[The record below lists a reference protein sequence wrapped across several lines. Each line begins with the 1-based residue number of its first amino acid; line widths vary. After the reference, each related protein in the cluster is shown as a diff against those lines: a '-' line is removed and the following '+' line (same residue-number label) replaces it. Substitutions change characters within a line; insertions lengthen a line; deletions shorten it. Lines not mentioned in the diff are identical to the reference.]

1 MEDGRRRARTAGGGS
16 RNGLA
21 VPWRAPVALL
31 LLVAVGAWPSCASD
45 QPETWDFGTETRVLV
60 VLPSGNAASDRIA
73 ERYVG
78 FRHVAATHVVRLRCP
93 DSEEITRDE
102 FDDTVARPLIDWWA
116 RCDEEDR
123 PSCLL
128 LIRGLPHKIRGGG
141 GRNGDRA
148 SVDSELTRLP
158 GLARLGT
165 PVAPHETEVQP
176 TLAGPAHNPY
186 FRVRGA
192 DGRYLPFDPAR
203 YGICLVTRLDGF
215 TDGDAS
221 ALVERAASAES
232 EGRAEVRATTESTV
246 GTGTSGAPGRAR
258 SGTDMS
264 EAAGRVKTGTDTSDV
279 PGRARSGTGLEGV
292 FVIDLKAASGNA
304 GEIWLRA
311 AADAIREHG
320 GSVALDESPG
330 FVTAATDIAGYASW
344 GSNDP
349 DYRRPTDL
357 HWRPG
362 ALACTFVSS
371 SARTFREP
379 PADWTP
385 GPSASPAH
393 RFEGSTQSL
402 IGDLVRSGAT
412 GVSGNAY
419 EPYLDG
425 CVRPDVLFAA
435 ALEGRTLAEAFYL
448 ALPSISWQSVILG
461 DPLCVCRGASR

>member
-1 MEDGRRRARTAGGGS
+1 A
-16 RNGLA
+16 
-21 VPWRAPVALL
+21 
-31 LLVAVGAWPSCASD
+31 
-45 QPETWDFGTETRVLV
+45 
-60 VLPSGNAASDRIA
+60 
-73 ERYVG
+73 
-78 FRHVAATHVVRLRCP
+78 
-93 DSEEITRDE
+93 
-102 FDDTVARPLIDWWA
+102 
-116 RCDEEDR
+116 DR

-141 GRNGDRA
+141 GRKGERA

-215 TDGDAS
+215 TEGDAS

-246 GTGTSGAPGRAR
+246 GTGTSGA
-258 SGTDMS
+258 
-264 EAAGRVKTGTDTSDV
+264 